1 MNEFRRTGRAAQW
14 VIRELGLP
22 ALVKACV
29 SCRSLRHHP
38 TGKFRVNA
46 NGKLLDVWMLI
57 HCERCGRTAKI
68 PVHERTPVQALGRER
83 LRMFETNDPVMA
95 RELAMDAGLA
105 RSSGYQLDWSG
116 TWQLE
121 TGLPAGELER
131 AYPALLTVAIS
142 FELPV
147 PIRVEKLLTT
157 GFGLSRAAVRGLVYS
172 GRIRLPMAIDAKAR
186 DDFTFTVVTAAPPS
200 RDPAGSA
207 HRVGRRTHEGRL
219 VRVPRGRRRRVLLRN
234 RPCWQG
240 RRGRRGGSGA
250 GGRPPLDHLAIVGS
264 GRTPARR
271 RHGAHPA
278 R

>member
-29 SCRSLRHHP
+29 SCRSSRHHP

-57 HCERCGRTAKI
+57 RCERCGRTAKI
-68 PVHERTPVQALGRER
+68 PVHERTPVPALGRER
-83 LRMFETNDPVMA
+83 LRMFETSNPIMV
-95 RELAMDAGLA
+95 RELAVDAGVA
-105 RSSGYQLDWSG
+105 RNSGYQVDWGG
-116 TWQLE
+116 TWELE
-121 TGLPAGELER
+121 TGTPSGELER
-131 AYPALLTVAIS
+131 AYPALLTVTVS

-186 DDFTFTVVTAAPPS
+186 EDFTFTVITAAPPS
-200 RDPAGSA
+200 RDPAGPA
-207 HRVGRRTHEGRL
+207 HRVGRRTREGRL
-219 VRVPRGRRRRVLLRN
+219 VRVPRGRRRLVLLRS
-234 RPCWQG
+234 RPCWKG
-240 RRGRRGGSGA
+240 RRRSGRGRQRGGDGQ
-250 GGRPPLDHLAIVGS
+250 G
-264 GRTPARR
+264 T
-271 RHGAHPA
+271 
-278 R
+278 